1 MMGLRLRAG
10 VARERFKAVVGRE
23 IEEALAPESLALLI
37 EGGFL
42 ELDAAGLR
50 ATAEGRQ
57 RLDALLP
64 RFWLSG
70 PSSSRRVG

>member
-1 MMGLRLRAG
+1 
-10 VARERFKAVVGRE
+10 
-23 IEEALAPESLALLI
+23 LLI

-50 ATAEGRQ
+50 TTGEGRQ

-64 RFWLSG
+64 RLLA
-70 PSSSRRVG
+70 